1 MTERTNC
8 SCNCGNNCSCGSSCT
23 CTHCETE
30 NSQTCSC
37 NK

>member
-1 MTERTNC
+1 MTKETNC
-8 SCNCGNNCSCGSSCT
+8 SCNCGNTCSCGSSCT
-23 CTHCETE
+23 CAHCKTE